1 MQTEIH
7 TTEPKV
13 PKPSALE
20 MVMTIE
26 KLKRHKSPVIDKI
39 PADLIKA
46 GGRTIRSEIYKRIH
60 SIWNKNELPGEWKE
74 SIIIPVYKKG
84 DKTHCSNYRD
94 ISLSSTIYKILFN
107 ILLCPRLTPYTQEI
121 IWDHISTQQVSS

>member
-20 MVMTIE
+20 VVMAIE
-26 KLKRHKSPVIDKI
+26 KLKRHKSPVIDQI
-39 PADLIKA
+39 PATLIKA
-46 GGRTIRSEIYKRIH
+46 DGRIIRSEIYKRIH
-60 SIWNKNELPGEWKE
+60 SIWNKEELPGEWKE
-74 SIIIPVYKKG
+74 SIIIPVCKKG

-94 ISLSSTIYKILFN
+94 TSLSSTTYKISFN
-107 ILLCPRLTPYTQEI
+107 ILLCPRLTPHTQEI
-121 IWDHISTQQVSS
+121 IWDHI